1 MKPINYRNLSNL
13 VYFKTT
19 KTVQILSHSST
30 AKWPNIISLCVKS
43 FTIRF
48 HEVHCT
54 LTNKSMNTENLKAII
69 SLESKHL
76 QTPCTQLFRD
86 QNLRERLRTFFFV
99 VAAGKWFI
107 TWNALTWNKKTTLNK
122 ISGSFSVSEKQFW
135 IWFICASI
143 SNIRSYHHG
152 IPEKLCSSRI
162 NKTTLPNIYPR
173 TERVWFNWEYL
184 CSLSSFIHSNK
195 FLAKTLFNRQ
205 PTVFDGNKLRQ
216 FTTFCFIWDKKYQF
230 SLLNASIFL

>member
-1 MKPINYRNLSNL
+1 MELKPINYRNLSNL

-43 FTIRF
+43 FTIRC

-86 QNLRERLRTFFFV
+86 QNLRERLRTFV

-107 TWNALTWNKKTTLNK
+107 TWNALTWNKKTTRYK

-135 IWFICASI
+135 IWFTCASI

-173 TERVWFNWEYL
+173 TERVWFN
-184 CSLSSFIHSNK
+184 
-195 FLAKTLFNRQ
+195 
-205 PTVFDGNKLRQ
+205 
-216 FTTFCFIWDKKYQF
+216 
-230 SLLNASIFL
+230 